1 MVTQDTVS
9 DISNGS
15 APAID
20 TQRIGTQVLVN
31 NGETIVLG
39 GIYQQQ
45 VISTVSKVPILAD
58 IPYLGWMFRSSS
70 NFNEKKELLIFVTP
84 RVVSER
90 F

>member
-1 MVTQDTVS
+1 MFQMAA
-9 DISNGS
+9 

-45 VISTVSKVPILAD
+45 ID
-58 IPYLGWMFRSSS
+58 
-70 NFNEKKELLIFVTP
+70 
-84 RVVSER
+84 
-90 F
+90 